1 MPSSREPSDPSRPVD
16 ASRPA
21 RLPAH
26 ADPAAPTPAE
36 TRDWTVITRESCAE
50 CGFDPATVTAGA
62 VPSRIRAT
70 VPRWEAVLTAPGPA
84 GAGRL
89 RDRPAPH
96 TWSPL
101 EYACHVRDVC
111 RTFTARLAQ
120 IRDTPAEAGP
130 ALFDDWD
137 QNAAQ
142 VQGRYNAQDPA
153 EVARAYAAAADT
165 LAEAFARVAAD
176 EWSRE
181 GMRGDGAR
189 FTALSLAAYLI
200 HDLEHHLADAGADR
214 VR

>member
-1 MPSSREPSDPSRPVD
+1 MPSSPDPTGLAGP
-16 ASRPA
+16 
-21 RLPAH
+21 

-36 TRDWTVITRESCAE
+36 TRDWTVITREPCAE
-50 CGFDPATVTAGA
+50 CGFDPATVTAAA

-70 VPRWEAVLTAPGPA
+70 VPRWEAVLTARGSA
-84 GAGRL
+84 GARRL
-89 RDRPAPH
+89 RDRPRTG

-111 RTFTARLAQ
+111 RTFTGRLAQ
-120 IRDTPAEAGP
+120 IRDAPTASGP
-130 ALFDDWD
+130 ARFADWD

-153 EVARAYAAAADT
+153 DVARAYAGAAGT
-165 LAEAFARVAAD
+165 LADDFARISGD
-176 EWSRE
+176 GWRKE

-200 HDLEHHLADAGADR
+200 HDLEHHLADAGVDP